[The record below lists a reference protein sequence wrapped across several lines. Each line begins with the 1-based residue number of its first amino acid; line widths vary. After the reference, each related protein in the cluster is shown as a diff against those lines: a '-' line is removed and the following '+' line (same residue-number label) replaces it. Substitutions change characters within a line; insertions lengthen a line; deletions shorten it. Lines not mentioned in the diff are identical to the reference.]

1 MCVKRSF
8 SNFQKIIKMFSSL
21 IPILTL
27 SFSSFVMIKVETIH
41 SLFFLLILSFDPT
54 LRLEQKNLNK
64 INPSCK
70 TFQRQFHH
78 LRKVRKVEQ
87 DLVARG
93 STKSLFNKV
102 RVNRALCVLSCA
114 LLLLFNGLKQCIS
127 ETKKND
133 VKVQYL
139 YDNPKYFF
147 LLRLL
152 QSIH

>member
-1 MCVKRSF
+1 MCQTF
-8 SNFQKIIKMFSSL
+8 FFQIFKMIMFFFCFQNLKNDKNVLLSHSHSHSSL
-21 IPILTL
+21 
-27 SFSSFVMIKVETIH
+27 SSFVMIKVETIH

-102 RVNRALCVLSCA
+102 RVNRTLCVLSCA
-114 LLLLFNGLKQCIS
+114 LLLLFSG
-127 ETKKND
+127 
-133 VKVQYL
+133 
-139 YDNPKYFF
+139 PK
-147 LLRLL
+147 
-152 QSIH
+152 